1 MNLIDFVF
9 FKLLWFLL
17 LGLLVALELAIIA
30 RLLQEATREALED
43 VVATRED
50 MEVRAALEEVRTSEL
65 YFKSF

>member
-1 MNLIDFVF
+1 M
-9 FKLLWFLL
+9 
-17 LGLLVALELAIIA
+17 ALELVIIA

-50 MEVRAALEEVRTSEL
+50 MEGRVALEEVRTSEL